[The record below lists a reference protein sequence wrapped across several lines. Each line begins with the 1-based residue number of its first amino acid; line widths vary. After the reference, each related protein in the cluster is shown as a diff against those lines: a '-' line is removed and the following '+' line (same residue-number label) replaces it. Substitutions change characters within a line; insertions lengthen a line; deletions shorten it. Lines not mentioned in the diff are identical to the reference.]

1 MLQSAT
7 TWGRCTRLESPL
19 LAGTAA
25 IHAPVCQAG
34 RWNVHNTH
42 AIQVTTC
49 IETGLIKGILNT
61 KQLCSV

>member
-7 TWGRCTRLESPL
+7 TWDRCTRLESHL

-49 IETGLIKGILNT
+49 IQTGLLKG
-61 KQLCSV
+61 